1 MAASGPRNASNSST
15 PKKGINLQ
23 DPYCIKRVLDD
34 STSEVI
40 LSRGYVENVSLSN
53 LKMGIGI
60 FTCAIALAA
69 QFYPKKFPANAS
81 FLVSCIILYP
91 PSFLRQK
98 KLNFSTYLIMN
109 VILQYII
116 LTKEKQHIL
125 FTHPFPGSFT
135 STGLAISSKLP
146 RYSDMYTLRI
156 ASCDP
161 KSVSANPPVEITKSV
176 TKWFTKDGVLAEG
189 IFWDDVESLL
199 DDYEKGSRKSK

>member
-1 MAASGPRNASNSST
+1 MASSGPRNASNSST

-81 FLVSCIILYP
+81 FLVSCIILY
-91 PSFLRQK
+91 
-98 KLNFSTYLIMN
+98 LIMN

-125 FTHPFPGSFT
+125 FTNPFPGSFT

>member
-1 MAASGPRNASNSST
+1 VIFFGVYSGE
-15 PKKGINLQ
+15 Q
-23 DPYCIKRVLDD
+23 
-34 STSEVI
+34 
-40 LSRGYVENVSLSN
+40 
-53 LKMGIGI
+53 
-60 FTCAIALAA
+60 
-69 QFYPKKFPANAS
+69 
-81 FLVSCIILYP
+81 
-91 PSFLRQK
+91 
-98 KLNFSTYLIMN
+98 
-109 VILQYII
+109 
-116 LTKEKQHIL
+116 
-125 FTHPFPGSFT
+125 GSFT

>member
-15 PKKGINLQ
+15 AKKGINLQ

-81 FLVSCIILYP
+81 FLVGCIIL
-91 PSFLRQK
+91 
-98 KLNFSTYLIMN
+98 YLIMN

-125 FTHPFPGSFT
+125 FTHPFP
-135 STGLAISSKLP
+135 
-146 RYSDMYTLRI
+146 
-156 ASCDP
+156 
-161 KSVSANPPVEITKSV
+161 V
-176 TKWFTKDGVLAEG
+176 
-189 IFWDDVESLL
+189 
-199 DDYEKGSRKSK
+199 

>member
-1 MAASGPRNASNSST
+1 MASSGPRNASNSST

-81 FLVSCIILYP
+81 FLVSCIILY
-91 PSFLRQK
+91 
-98 KLNFSTYLIMN
+98 LIMN

-176 TKWFTKDGVLAEG
+176 TKW
-189 IFWDDVESLL
+189 
-199 DDYEKGSRKSK
+199 

>member
-1 MAASGPRNASNSST
+1 MCVQIHSHFQGFILNTEIFQALIACPLCEHYQDSGMIFFSFN
-15 PKKGINLQ
+15 KLCELQ
-23 DPYCIKRVLDD
+23 
-34 STSEVI
+34 VI

-98 KLNFSTYLIMN
+98 MLNFVTFFQGLVFVQSLHTEASMACDHGISVFKFWLFSQASDCKDERRTVEVVLDESTYLIMN

-125 FTHPFPGSFT
+125 FTNPFP
-135 STGLAISSKLP
+135 
-146 RYSDMYTLRI
+146 
-156 ASCDP
+156 
-161 KSVSANPPVEITKSV
+161 V
-176 TKWFTKDGVLAEG
+176 
-189 IFWDDVESLL
+189 
-199 DDYEKGSRKSK
+199 

>member
-15 PKKGINLQ
+15 AKKGINLQ

-81 FLVSCIILYP
+81 FLVGCIIL
-91 PSFLRQK
+91 
-98 KLNFSTYLIMN
+98 YLIMN

>member
-1 MAASGPRNASNSST
+1 MASSGPRNASNSST

-81 FLVSCIILYP
+81 FLVSCIIL
-91 PSFLRQK
+91 
-98 KLNFSTYLIMN
+98 YLIMN

>member
-81 FLVSCIILYP
+81 FLVSCIIL
-91 PSFLRQK
+91 
-98 KLNFSTYLIMN
+98 YLIMN

>member
-81 FLVSCIILYP
+81 FLVSCIILY
-91 PSFLRQK
+91 
-98 KLNFSTYLIMN
+98 LILN